1 MPVQAAQWTEFLSC
15 PICYNEFDENVH
27 KPISLGCSHTVCKTC
42 LNKLHRK
49 ACPFD
54 QTAINTDIDVL
65 PVNFALL
72 QLVGAQVPDHQTV
85 KLSNVGENKHYEVA
99 KKCVEDLAL
108 YLKPLSGGKGVA
120 SLNQSALSRPM
131 QRKLVTLVNCQL
143 VEEEGRVRAMRAAR
157 SLGERT
163 VTELIL
169 QHQNPQQLSANLWAA
184 VRARGCQF
192 LGPAM
197 QEEALKLVLL
207 ALEDG
212 SALSRKVLVLFVV
225 QRLEPRFPQ
234 ASKTSIGH
242 VVQLLYRASCFKVT
256 KRDEDSS
263 LMQLKEEFRSY
274 EALRREHDAQIVH
287 IAMEAGLRISPEQ
300 WSSLLYGDLAHK
312 SHMQSIIDKLQSP
325 ESFAKS
331 VQELT
336 IVLQRTGDPA
346 NLNRLRPHLELLA
359 NIDPNP
365 DAASPTWEQLENA
378 MVAVKTVV
386 HGLVDFIQNYS
397 RKGHET
403 PQPQPNSKYKTSMC
417 RDLRQ
422 QGGCPRG
429 TNCTFAHSQE
439 ELEKYRLRNKKISAT
454 VRTFPLLNKVGVNST
469 VSTTTGNVISVIGSP
484 EATGKMVPSTNGI
497 ANLETGV
504 PQLIPRCAD
513 TSLRALDNTKKG
525 GKTGAN
531 GQNASGSP
539 TESLPENKIGSPPK
553 TPVSQAA
560 ATSAGP
566 PNIGTEVNSVPPKSS
581 PFVPRVPV
589 YTPHSDNVQYFQDPR
604 TQLSYEVPQY
614 PQTGYYPAPPTVPA
628 GVAPCV
634 PRFVRSNNVPESS
647 LPPASVPYADH
658 YSTFPP
664 RDRLNSPYQP
674 PPPQPYGPVPPVPSG
689 MYAPVYDSR
698 RIWRPQMYPR
708 DDIIRSNSL
717 PPMDVMHSS
726 VYQTSLRER
735 YNSLDGYYSVACQPP
750 NEQRT
755 VPLPREPC
763 GHLKTGYDEQLR
775 RKPEQWAQYH
785 TQKTPLVSS
794 TLPMATPSPTPP
806 SPLFSVDFSTEFSES
821 VSDLSGTKFE
831 EDHLSHYSPWSCGT
845 IGSCINAIDSEPK
858 DVIAN
863 SNAVL
868 MDLDSGDVKRRVHL
882 FETQRR
888 AKEEDPIIP
897 FSDGPII
904 SKWGAISR
912 SSRTGYHTT
921 DPIQATASQGSA
933 TKPISVSDYVP
944 YVNAVDSRW
953 SAYGSDSASSAR
965 YAERDRFIVTDLSGH
980 RKHSSTGDLLS
991 IELQQ
996 AKSNSLLLQ
1005 REANALAMQ
1014 QKWNS
1019 LDEGSR
1025 LTLNVLSKEIDL
1037 RNGETDYPE
1046 DCADTKP
1053 DRDIELELSALD
1065 TDEPDGQG
1073 EQIEEIL
1080 DIQLGISSQE
1090 DQLLNGTTVENGHL
1104 LKQHQKESM
1113 EQKRQSLGLGRGLS
1127 LKDWKGTQ
1135 STMTTADDKLL
1146 GEKLQYYYSSSEGED
1161 EDSEKED
1168 KEGESS
1174 IPESVGE
1181 VELSSDG
1188 SAVNTGPKGVIN
1200 DWRRFKQLETEQRQE
1215 QRREMERLIKKLS
1228 MTCRSHLD
1236 DEADQQKQ
1244 KELQEKINGK
1254 MTLQEY
1260 NMIHND
1266 EDDEEFLQRYR
1277 KQRMEEMRQQLYSGQ
1292 QFKQVFEITSGEA
1305 FLDTVDKEQ
1314 KSTLIMIH
1322 IYEDDIPGT
1331 ESLNGCMI
1339 CLAAEYPTVKFCR
1352 VKSSLIGASTRFTNN
1367 ALPALLVYKAG
1378 ELIGNFVRITD
1389 QLGEDFFAVDL
1400 EAFLQECGLLPEK
1413 DLLLLTSIHNP
1424 SACYSEDSDLEI
1436 D

>member
-85 KLSNVGENKHYEVA
+85 KLSNLGENKHYEVA

-365 DAASPTWEQLENA
+365 DAVSPTWEQLENA

-439 ELEKYRLRNKKISAT
+439 ELEKDIIFPLRTALAAPPKFWYRLRNKKITAT
-454 VRTFPLLNKVGVNST
+454 VRTFPLLNKVGVNNT
-469 VSTTTGNVISVIGSP
+469 VTTTAGNVISVIGST
-484 EATGKMVPSTNGI
+484 ETTGKLVPSTNGI
-497 ANLETGV
+497 SSAENSV
-504 PQLIPRCAD
+504 SQLIPRGAD
-513 TSLRALDNTKKG
+513 TTLRALENVKKV
-525 GKTGAN
+525 GKVGSS
-531 GQNASGSP
+531 GQNISGASA
-539 TESLPENKIGSPPK
+539 ESVTENKIGSPPK
-553 TPVSQAA
+553 TPVSNVA

-566 PNIGTEVNSVPPKSS
+566 PTVGTELNSVPPKSS
-581 PFVPRVPV
+581 SFVTRVPV
-589 YTPHSDNVQYFQDPR
+589 YPQPSESIQYFPDPR
-604 TQLSYEVPQY
+604 TQISFEVPQY
-614 PQTGYYPAPPTVPA
+614 PQTGYYPPPPTVPA

-664 RDRLNSPYQP
+664 RDRVNSSPYQP

-698 RIWRPQMYPR
+698 RIWRPPMYQR

-735 YNSLDGYYSVACQPP
+735 YSNSLDGYYPMACQPP
-750 NEQRT
+750 SEPRT
-755 VPLPREPC
+755 SVPLPR
-763 GHLKTGYDEQLR
+763 
-775 RKPEQWAQYH
+775 
-785 TQKTPLVSS
+785 
-794 TLPMATPSPTPP
+794 
-806 SPLFSVDFSTEFSES
+806 FSEN
-821 VSDLSGTKFE
+821 VSD
-831 EDHLSHYSPWSCGT
+831 
-845 IGSCINAIDSEPK
+845 
-858 DVIAN
+858 
-863 SNAVL
+863 
-868 MDLDSGDVKRRVHL
+868 DLDSGDVKRRVHL

-888 AKEEDPIIP
+888 VKEEDPIIP

-953 SAYGSDSASSAR
+953 SSYGSDSTTSTH
-965 YAERDRFIVTDLSGH
+965 YIERDRFIVTDLSSH

-1019 LDEGSR
+1019 LDEASH
-1025 LTLNVLSKEIDL
+1025 LTLNLLSKEMEL
-1037 RNGETDYPE
+1037 RNGESDYTE
-1046 DCADTKP
+1046 DTADTKP

-1065 TDEPDGQG
+1065 TDEPDGQS

-1080 DIQLGISSQE
+1080 DIQLGITSQS
-1090 DQLLNGTTVENGHL
+1090 DQLMNGTTIENGHS
-1104 LKQHQKESM
+1104 LKQHPKEPV
-1113 EQKRQSLGLGRGLS
+1113 EPKRQSLGEDHVILEEQKAVLPVTS
-1127 LKDWKGTQ
+1127 CFSQPIPASISNASCLPVTTSVSVSNLILK
-1135 STMTTADDKLL
+1135 TAHIM
-1146 GEKLQYYYSSSEGED
+1146 S
-1161 EDSEKED
+1161 ED
-1168 KEGESS
+1168 K
-1174 IPESVGE
+1174 
-1181 VELSSDG
+1181 
-1188 SAVNTGPKGVIN
+1188 N
-1200 DWRRFKQLETEQRQE
+1200 DFLKPV
-1215 QRREMERLIKKLS
+1215 
-1228 MTCRSHLD
+1228 
-1236 DEADQQKQ
+1236 A
-1244 KELQEKINGK
+1244 NGK
-1254 MTLQEY
+1254 MV
-1260 NMIHND
+1260 N
-1266 EDDEEFLQRYR
+1266 
-1277 KQRMEEMRQQLYSGQ
+1277 S
-1292 QFKQVFEITSGEA
+1292 
-1305 FLDTVDKEQ
+1305 
-1314 KSTLIMIH
+1314 
-1322 IYEDDIPGT
+1322 
-1331 ESLNGCMI
+1331 
-1339 CLAAEYPTVKFCR
+1339 
-1352 VKSSLIGASTRFTNN
+1352 
-1367 ALPALLVYKAG
+1367 
-1378 ELIGNFVRITD
+1378 
-1389 QLGEDFFAVDL
+1389 
-1400 EAFLQECGLLPEK
+1400 
-1413 DLLLLTSIHNP
+1413 
-1424 SACYSEDSDLEI
+1424 
-1436 D
+1436 

>member
-72 QLVGAQVPDHQTV
+72 QLVGAQVPDHQSV
-85 KLSNVGENKHYEVA
+85 KLSNLGENKHYEVA

-143 VEEEGRVRAMRAAR
+143 VEEEGRVRAIRAAR

-365 DAASPTWEQLENA
+365 DAVSPTWEQLENA

-439 ELEKYRLRNKKISAT
+439 ELEKYRLRNKKINAT
-454 VRTFPLLNKVGVNST
+454 VRTFPLLNKVGVNNT
-469 VSTTTGNVISVIGSP
+469 VTTTAGNVISVIGST
-484 EATGKMVPSTNGI
+484 ETTGKIVPSTNGI
-497 ANLETGV
+497 SNAENSV
-504 PQLIPRCAD
+504 SQLIPRSAD
-513 TSLRALDNTKKG
+513 STLRALETVKKV
-525 GKTGAN
+525 GKVGTN
-531 GQNASGSP
+531 GQNAAGPSA
-539 TESLPENKIGSPPK
+539 ESVSENKIGSPPK
-553 TPVSQAA
+553 TPVSNIA

-566 PNIGTEVNSVPPKSS
+566 TNVGTELNSVPPKSS
-581 PFVPRVPV
+581 PFITRVPV
-589 YTPHSDNVQYFQDPR
+589 YPQHSENIQYFQDPR
-604 TQLSYEVPQY
+604 TQIPFEVPQY
-614 PQTGYYPAPPTVPA
+614 PQTGYYPPPPTVPA

-647 LPPASVPYADH
+647 LPPASMPYADH
-658 YSTFPP
+658 YSTFSP
-664 RDRLNSPYQP
+664 RDRMNSSPYQP

-698 RIWRPQMYPR
+698 RIWRPPMYQR

-750 NEQRT
+750 SEPRTT
-755 VPLPREPC
+755 VPLPR
-763 GHLKTGYDEQLR
+763 
-775 RKPEQWAQYH
+775 
-785 TQKTPLVSS
+785 
-794 TLPMATPSPTPP
+794 
-806 SPLFSVDFSTEFSES
+806 
-821 VSDLSGTKFE
+821 
-831 EDHLSHYSPWSCGT
+831 
-845 IGSCINAIDSEPK
+845 
-858 DVIAN
+858 
-863 SNAVL
+863 
-868 MDLDSGDVKRRVHL
+868 DLDSGDVKRRVHL

-888 AKEEDPIIP
+888 TKEEDPIIP

-921 DPIQATASQGSA
+921 DPVQATASQGSA

-953 SAYGSDSASSAR
+953 SSYGNEATSSAH
-965 YAERDRFIVTDLSGH
+965 YIERDRFIVTDLSGH

-1019 LDEGSR
+1019 LDEGR
-1025 LTLNVLSKEIDL
+1025 HLTLNLLSKEIEL
-1037 RNGETDYPE
+1037 RNGESDYTE
-1046 DCADTKP
+1046 DAVDTKP

-1080 DIQLGISSQE
+1080 DIQLGISSQN
-1090 DQLLNGTTVENGHL
+1090 DQLLNGTAVENGHPVQ
-1104 LKQHQKESM
+1104 QHQKEPL
-1113 EQKRQSLGLGRGLS
+1113 EQKRQSLGEDHVILEEQKAILPVTSCFSQPLPVSISNASCLPLATSVSVGNLI
-1127 LKDWKGTQ
+1127 LKTHVM
-1135 STMTTADDKLL
+1135 S
-1146 GEKLQYYYSSSEGED
+1146 
-1161 EDSEKED
+1161 ED
-1168 KEGESS
+1168 K
-1174 IPESVGE
+1174 
-1181 VELSSDG
+1181 
-1188 SAVNTGPKGVIN
+1188 N
-1200 DWRRFKQLETEQRQE
+1200 DFLKPV
-1215 QRREMERLIKKLS
+1215 
-1228 MTCRSHLD
+1228 
-1236 DEADQQKQ
+1236 A
-1244 KELQEKINGK
+1244 NGK
-1254 MTLQEY
+1254 MV
-1260 NMIHND
+1260 N
-1266 EDDEEFLQRYR
+1266 
-1277 KQRMEEMRQQLYSGQ
+1277 S
-1292 QFKQVFEITSGEA
+1292 
-1305 FLDTVDKEQ
+1305 
-1314 KSTLIMIH
+1314 
-1322 IYEDDIPGT
+1322 
-1331 ESLNGCMI
+1331 
-1339 CLAAEYPTVKFCR
+1339 
-1352 VKSSLIGASTRFTNN
+1352 
-1367 ALPALLVYKAG
+1367 
-1378 ELIGNFVRITD
+1378 
-1389 QLGEDFFAVDL
+1389 
-1400 EAFLQECGLLPEK
+1400 
-1413 DLLLLTSIHNP
+1413 
-1424 SACYSEDSDLEI
+1424 
-1436 D
+1436 

>member
-72 QLVGAQVPDHQTV
+72 QLVGAQVPDHQSI
-85 KLSNVGENKHYEVA
+85 KLSNLGENKHYEVA

-439 ELEKYRLRNKKISAT
+439 ELEKYRLRNKKMSAT
-454 VRTFPLLNKVGVNST
+454 VRTFPLLNKVGINST
-469 VSTTTGNVISVIGSP
+469 VTTTAGNGISVIGST
-484 EATGKMVPSTNGI
+484 ETSGKIVPSTNGI
-497 ANLETGV
+497 SNAENSV
-504 PQLIPRCAD
+504 SQLIPRSTDSA
-513 TSLRALDNTKKG
+513 LRTLETVKKV
-525 GKTGAN
+525 GKVGTN
-531 GQNASGSP
+531 GQNPAGPSA
-539 TESLPENKIGSPPK
+539 ESVSENKIGSPPK
-553 TPVSQAA
+553 TPVSNAA

-566 PNIGTEVNSVPPKSS
+566 SNFGTELSSVPPKSS
-581 PFVPRVPV
+581 PFLTRVPV
-589 YTPHSDNVQYFQDPR
+589 YPQHSESIQYFQDPR
-604 TQLSYEVPQY
+604 TQIPFEVPQY
-614 PQTGYYPAPPTVPA
+614 PQTGYYPPPPTVPA
-628 GVAPCV
+628 GVTPCV

-647 LPPASVPYADH
+647 LPPASMPYADH
-658 YSTFPP
+658 YSTFSP
-664 RDRLNSPYQP
+664 RDRMNSSPYQP
-674 PPPQPYGPVPPVPSG
+674 PPPQQYGPVPPVPSG

-698 RIWRPQMYPR
+698 RIWRPAMYQR

-735 YNSLDGYYSVACQPP
+735 YNSLDGYYSMACQPP
-750 NEQRT
+750 NEPRTT
-755 VPLPREPC
+755 VPLPR
-763 GHLKTGYDEQLR
+763 
-775 RKPEQWAQYH
+775 
-785 TQKTPLVSS
+785 
-794 TLPMATPSPTPP
+794 
-806 SPLFSVDFSTEFSES
+806 FSES
-821 VSDLSGTKFE
+821 VSGTKFE

-888 AKEEDPIIP
+888 TKEEDPIIP

-921 DPIQATASQGSA
+921 DPVQATASQGST

-953 SAYGSDSASSAR
+953 SSYGNEATSSAH
-965 YAERDRFIVTDLSGH
+965 YIDRDRFIVTDLSGH

-1019 LDEGSR
+1019 LDEGR
-1025 LTLNVLSKEIDL
+1025 HLTLNLLSKEIEL
-1037 RNGETDYPE
+1037 RNGESDYTE
-1046 DCADTKP
+1046 DIVDTKP

-1065 TDEPDGQG
+1065 TDEPDGQS

-1080 DIQLGISSQE
+1080 DIQLGISSQN
-1090 DQLLNGTTVENGHL
+1090 DQLLNGTAVENGHPG
-1104 LKQHQKESM
+1104 QQQQKDPVK
-1113 EQKRQSLGLGRGLS
+1113 QKRQSLGEDRVTLEEQKTILPVTSCFNQPLPVSISSAGCLPITTSVSVGNLI
-1127 LKDWKGTQ
+1127 LKTHVM
-1135 STMTTADDKLL
+1135 S
-1146 GEKLQYYYSSSEGED
+1146 
-1161 EDSEKED
+1161 ED
-1168 KEGESS
+1168 K
-1174 IPESVGE
+1174 
-1181 VELSSDG
+1181 
-1188 SAVNTGPKGVIN
+1188 N
-1200 DWRRFKQLETEQRQE
+1200 DFLKP
-1215 QRREMERLIKKLS
+1215 I
-1228 MTCRSHLD
+1228 
-1236 DEADQQKQ
+1236 A
-1244 KELQEKINGK
+1244 NGK
-1254 MTLQEY
+1254 MV
-1260 NMIHND
+1260 N
-1266 EDDEEFLQRYR
+1266 
-1277 KQRMEEMRQQLYSGQ
+1277 S
-1292 QFKQVFEITSGEA
+1292 
-1305 FLDTVDKEQ
+1305 
-1314 KSTLIMIH
+1314 
-1322 IYEDDIPGT
+1322 
-1331 ESLNGCMI
+1331 
-1339 CLAAEYPTVKFCR
+1339 
-1352 VKSSLIGASTRFTNN
+1352 
-1367 ALPALLVYKAG
+1367 
-1378 ELIGNFVRITD
+1378 
-1389 QLGEDFFAVDL
+1389 
-1400 EAFLQECGLLPEK
+1400 
-1413 DLLLLTSIHNP
+1413 
-1424 SACYSEDSDLEI
+1424 
-1436 D
+1436 

>member
-497 ANLETGV
+497 ANLESGV

-513 TSLRALDNTKKG
+513 TSLRALENSKKG

-531 GQNASGSP
+531 GQNVSGSP

-589 YTPHSDNVQYFQDPR
+589 YPPHSDNVQYFQDPR

-614 PQTGYYPAPPTVPA
+614 PQTGYYPPPPTVPA

-953 SAYGSDSASSAR
+953 SAYGSDSTTSAR
-965 YAERDRFIVTDLSGH
+965 YTERDRFIVTDLSGH

-1025 LTLNVLSKEIDL
+1025 LTLNLLSKEIDL
-1037 RNGETDYPE
+1037 RNGEADYTE
-1046 DCADTKP
+1046 DSADTKP

-1080 DIQLGISSQE
+1080 DIQLGISSQD
-1090 DQLLNGTTVENGHL
+1090 DQLLNGTTVENGHP

-1113 EQKRQSLGLGRGLS
+1113 EQKRQSLGEDLVILEEQKTILPVTSCFSQPITTSVSNASCLPISTAVSVGS
-1127 LKDWKGTQ
+1127 LILK
-1135 STMTTADDKLL
+1135 TAHIM
-1146 GEKLQYYYSSSEGED
+1146 S
-1161 EDSEKED
+1161 ED
-1168 KEGESS
+1168 KNDFLKPVANGRM
-1174 IPESVGE
+1174 
-1181 VELSSDG
+1181 
-1188 SAVNTGPKGVIN
+1188 VN
-1200 DWRRFKQLETEQRQE
+1200 
-1215 QRREMERLIKKLS
+1215 S
-1228 MTCRSHLD
+1228 
-1236 DEADQQKQ
+1236 
-1244 KELQEKINGK
+1244 
-1254 MTLQEY
+1254 
-1260 NMIHND
+1260 
-1266 EDDEEFLQRYR
+1266 
-1277 KQRMEEMRQQLYSGQ
+1277 
-1292 QFKQVFEITSGEA
+1292 
-1305 FLDTVDKEQ
+1305 
-1314 KSTLIMIH
+1314 
-1322 IYEDDIPGT
+1322 
-1331 ESLNGCMI
+1331 
-1339 CLAAEYPTVKFCR
+1339 
-1352 VKSSLIGASTRFTNN
+1352 
-1367 ALPALLVYKAG
+1367 
-1378 ELIGNFVRITD
+1378 
-1389 QLGEDFFAVDL
+1389 
-1400 EAFLQECGLLPEK
+1400 
-1413 DLLLLTSIHNP
+1413 
-1424 SACYSEDSDLEI
+1424 
-1436 D
+1436 